1 VDISGLE
8 RYLNNQFNSLYG
20 FAYIL
25 VPDEL
30 QASQICIDSISSFLL
45 ECKDLV
51 SDFLDDKSVN
61 QEIKIKLYQFVYNLS
76 VKRDVQLTTLSTE
89 NRNSSFFYQLD
100 INKRGII
107 YLRDRSQLLL
117 SEIELIVGRRN
128 YEIINDYELAKNL
141 VQLKEQR
148 PL

>member
-1 VDISGLE
+1 M
-8 RYLNNQFNSLYG
+8 
-20 FAYIL
+20 
-25 VPDEL
+25 
-30 QASQICIDSISSFLL
+30 
-45 ECKDLV
+45 